1 MHKYKLLIGSAM
13 LAVVSV
19 LLQIYKI
26 AYPWG
31 GIIDIDA
38 VGIPWVM
45 AAFLFGLTGGIIT
58 SVVSTIGIAIFATT
72 GAVGAVMKFLA
83 TIIVVLAV
91 SLVGWK
97 FKFSR
102 KGLALAFVTALI
114 LRPVL
119 MTLFNYYLGIPL
131 FFNIPTDVALQQFPP
146 ELFIIPNAILAVTD
160 FWIAYVLVFS
170 TKLRDRVNVLK

>member
-1 MHKYKLLIGSAM
+1 MHRYKLLISSAM

-38 VGIPWVM
+38 VGVPWVM
-45 AAFLFGLTGGIIT
+45 ASFLFGLSGGIIT
-58 SVVSTIGIAIFATT
+58 SVVSAIGIAIFAPT
-72 GAVGAVMKFLA
+72 GVVGAVMKFLA
-83 TIIVVLAV
+83 TIVVVLAV
-91 SLVGWK
+91 GLVGWK

-102 KGLALAFVTALI
+102 KGIALAFVAALI
-114 LRPVL
+114 LRPLV
-119 MTLFNYYLGIPL
+119 MTVFNYYFGIPL
-131 FFNIPTDVALQQFPP
+131 FFNIPTEQALQQFPI
-146 ELFIIPNAILAVTD
+146 ELFIIPNAILAATD

-170 TKLRDRVNVLK
+170 TKLRARLNEN